1 MKVRKFIISLL
12 RALTF
17 ILIIPLL
24 CYSCDK
30 DDCTGKITIPY
41 SLLES
46 FGGIG
51 CSNDINDNTSGMN
64 YVVVD
69 QATKESLLECDT
81 LPQIDFNKYVLL
93 IGSFESE
100 LDLSFKSQAVIRD
113 CETRLVTYRISFDSD
128 GIDTSMLVEYHAIIP
143 KVPDGYVIDFE
154 IEVWQ
159 PN

>member
-1 MKVRKFIISLL
+1 MKVRKFMRSLQGTL
-12 RALTF
+12 PF
-17 ILIIPLL
+17 ILFFPILIG
-24 CYSCDK
+24 SCGK

-51 CSNDINDNTSGMN
+51 CSNDINDNTRGMN

-69 QATKESLLECDT
+69 QATMESLLECDT

-100 LDLSFKSQAVIRD
+100 LDLSYKSQAVIRD
-113 CETRLVTYRISFDSD
+113 CETRFVTYRISYDSE
-128 GIDTSMLVEYHAIIP
+128 GIDTAMLVDYHAIIP